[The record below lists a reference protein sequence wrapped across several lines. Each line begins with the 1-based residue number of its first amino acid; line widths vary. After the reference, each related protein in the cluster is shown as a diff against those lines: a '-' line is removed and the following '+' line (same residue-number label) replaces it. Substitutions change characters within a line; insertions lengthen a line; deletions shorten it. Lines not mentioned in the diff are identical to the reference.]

1 MILMKWLPLS
11 FIVLAILAFQD
22 IIHRQFMKAGFK
34 SIEIVIYGFIPSVIA
49 AFVYIYWKSIKMRVP
64 EKKYTALFIFSGILS
79 FISYLLL
86 REAQINSPNIGYV
99 TAITYSSV
107 AISIIITGMLFKDS
121 IDIRGILGAIL
132 IVSGIGLI
140 TSIKE

>member
-1 MILMKWLPLS
+1 MKWLPLS
-11 FIVLAILAFQD
+11 FIVLTILAFQD
-22 IIHRQFMKAGFK
+22 IIHRQFMKAGFQ

-64 EKKYTALFIFSGILS
+64 DKKYTALFIFSGILS

-121 IDIRGILGAIL
+121 IDIRGILGALL
-132 IVSGIGLI
+132 IVAGLGLI

>member
-1 MILMKWLPLS
+1 MKWLPLS

-22 IIHRQFMKAGFK
+22 IIHRQFMKAGFQ

-86 REAQINSPNIGYV
+86 RKAQINSPNIGYV

-121 IDIRGILGAIL
+121 IDIRGILGALL
-132 IVSGIGLI
+132 IVAGLGLI